1 VLTYQATSETQ
12 KVVDSVVI
20 YGVASKP
27 QSVLDQTGTPVEFVY
42 DQARLRVSVTGLN
55 VALQGTSSAVKVITV
70 NMS

>member
-1 VLTYQATSETQ
+1 M
-12 KVVDSVVI
+12 VI